1 MSSRH
6 PKVETFA
13 TLSAKVAEY
22 ERVFPMVQAQAQ
34 QAMMMA
40 AEEKGKYLHV
50 LKLFA
55 AVVAQNMHKG
65 IPTVVLH
72 KSVVDQPD
80 TINIAREPYPSFAAE
95 EEQTGYSY
103 RIIEPEELQALS
115 AGVSEEP
122 TEPESTLLDASGN
135 LIRGSGEEGNSA
147 ANEGD
152 GVVRVLDDGGTGTDG
167 EAPVVSS

>member
-22 ERVFPMVQAQAQ
+22 ERAFPMLQAQAQ

-40 AEEKGKYLHV
+40 AEQKGKYLHV

-55 AVVAQNMHKG
+55 AVVAQNSHKG
-65 IPTVVLH
+65 IETVVLH

-80 TINIAREPYPSFAAE
+80 TINIAREAFPADAE
-95 EEQTGYSY
+95 EDAQTGYSY
-103 RIIEPEELQALS
+103 RVISAEEIEALQQVPSGDEPEPPVA
-115 AGVSEEP
+115 
-122 TEPESTLLDASGN
+122 LLDANGNPVATGDSVADGSGN
-135 LIRGSGEEGNSA
+135 
-147 ANEGD
+147 
-152 GVVRVLDDGGTGTDG
+152 
-167 EAPVVSS
+167 